1 MGDGQFL
8 LRTEDITLSFGGVQA
23 LSDVNVELKAGDITS
38 LIGPNGAGKSSFLN
52 CLSGFYRPQRGSVYL
67 NGEDITRLPS
77 YKVAEMG
84 IGRTFQG
91 VQLFEGLT
99 VQDNIMAG
107 RHIRMKTGI
116 LGAALYF
123 GPSRAEDIRHRKVV
137 EDIID
142 FLEIK
147 PIRKALVGALPFGMK
162 KKVDMARALALEPKI
177 LLLDEPLTGMSRD
190 DKEDMARFIYDLQ
203 EEWNMT
209 VLVVEHDM
217 GVVMDISDK
226 VVVLE
231 YGRKIAE
238 GLPEEIRQNEHVIKA
253 YLGKS
258 H

>member
-1 MGDGQFL
+1 MDKDDIL
-8 LRTEDITLSFGGVQA
+8 LQIEGITLSFGGVQA
-23 LSDVNVELKAGDITS
+23 LSDVSIDIKAGQITS

-52 CLSGFYRPQRGSVYL
+52 CISRFYHPQAGRIYFDGH
-67 NGEDITRLPS
+67 DITRLPS
-77 YKVAEMG
+77 YRIAELG

-91 VQLFEGLT
+91 VQLYGGLS

-116 LGAALYF
+116 LGSALYF
-123 GPSRAEDIRHRKVV
+123 GPSRAEDIRHRAVV
-137 EDIID
+137 EEIID
-142 FLEIK
+142 FMEIK

-190 DKEDMARFIYDLQ
+190 DKEDMARFIFDLL
-203 EEWNMT
+203 EERGVT

-217 GVVMDISDK
+217 GVVMEISDR
-226 VVVLE
+226 VIVLD

-238 GLPEEIRQNEHVIKA
+238 GLPEEIRKNEQVIKA
-253 YLGKS
+253 YLGKA